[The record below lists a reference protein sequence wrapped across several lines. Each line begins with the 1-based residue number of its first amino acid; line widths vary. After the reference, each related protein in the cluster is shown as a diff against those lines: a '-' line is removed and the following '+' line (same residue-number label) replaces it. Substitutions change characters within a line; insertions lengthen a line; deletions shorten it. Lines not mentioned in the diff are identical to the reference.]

1 MSGGVGKGQRT
12 RHAHMPLRAPPWEAG
27 LEPPLSNALWMPRS
41 ARKWQWPGG
50 EGEADL
56 GPETSSCSPVPRA
69 GAAEDRL
76 TDVEPEADLVC
87 PLLTGWTAP
96 VSEPGAPPPPPAV
109 LLETPVS
116 QRAREPVPS

>member
-1 MSGGVGKGQRT
+1 MAWAKASTRGMHTCPSAHLRGRPALNPLYRMPSGCPGAQGSGGGR
-12 RHAHMPLRAPPWEAG
+12 
-27 LEPPLSNALWMPRS
+27 
-41 ARKWQWPGG
+41 GG